1 MTAISRL
8 AVGVC
13 TRRVSRR
20 ALEQSQTT
28 PNRGGRAV
36 CFVHS
41 DISRRTFIEQI
52 SLGAAA
58 AAAVA
63 GVGSSLAAAAEG
75 VPVAGVGR
83 PDLVV
88 AQAPPG
94 AAGAKTLDG
103 FSKVMHNRFNQ
114 DIPAALTVQ
123 QGEAV
128 QFLCRDALD
137 IGTAARSLTPQGIL
151 TLDLA
156 KVHPLTG
163 PVSVEGAEPGDMLEV
178 EILDVAPLVDF
189 GYVTIGPVLGIFG
202 SLQPDILAPF
212 HAFTEASQLSDPTP
226 GKVTGAI
233 PDDQPFNT
241 GAPFVQLFT
250 FNKGQNTG
258 FASFVGKDTGRKA
271 QIPIAPF
278 MGVYGVAPLRK
289 GMYRT
294 VPPNVSGGMGGNADI
309 KQFTK
314 GSKLY
319 YPVYV
324 NGAKFSVGDGHMAQG
339 DGEVCVT
346 AIETL
351 MGVTCRFKV
360 IKNTIIESP
369 QAIVPYA
376 NPSDFAMT
384 PEMRAKGFYQTTGV
398 GPNLMSDA
406 KQAVRAMIEW
416 LVRDQGLSLH
426 EAYAICSVAGDL
438 KISEIVD
445 VPNWVVSMTVP
456 RGIFES

>member
-1 MTAISRL
+1 M
-8 AVGVC
+8 
-13 TRRVSRR
+13 
-20 ALEQSQTT
+20 
-28 PNRGGRAV
+28 

-41 DISRRTFIEQI
+41 EVSRRTFIEQI

-58 AAAVA
+58 AAAVS
-63 GVGSSLAAAAEG
+63 GVGSALAAAGEG
-75 VPVAGVGR
+75 VAAAAVR
-83 PDLVV
+83 TPDLMV

-94 AAGAKTLDG
+94 GGGARTLDG

-114 DIPAALTVQ
+114 DIPAFATVRE
-123 QGEAV
+123 GEAV

-137 IGTAARSLTPQGIL
+137 IGTAATTLKPDGVL

-163 PVSVEGAEPGDMLEV
+163 PVAIEGAEPGDVLEV
-178 EILDVAPLVDF
+178 EIVDVAPLVDF
-189 GYVTIGPVLGIFG
+189 GCVTIGPA
-202 SLQPDILAPF
+202 LA
-212 HAFTEASQLSDPTP
+212 
-226 GKVTGAI
+226 GAI
-233 PDDQPFNT
+233 PEDQPFNS
-241 GAPFVQLFT
+241 GAPFVQIFT

-278 MGVYGVAPLRK
+278 MGIYGVAPLRK

-294 VPPNVSGGMGGNADI
+294 VPPNVSGGMGGNTDI

-314 GSKLY
+314 GSKIY

-324 NGAKFSVGDGHMAQG
+324 KGAKFSVGDGHMAQG

-351 MGVTCRFKV
+351 MAVTCRFKV

-369 QAIVPYA
+369 QAIVPAA
-376 NPSDFAMT
+376 NPTDFAMT
-384 PEMRAKGFYQTTGV
+384 KEMLAKGFYQTTGV
-398 GPNLMSDA
+398 GPDLMTDA
-406 KQAVRAMIEW
+406 KKAVRAMIDW

-445 VPNWVVSMTVP
+445 IPNWVVSMTVP
-456 RGIFES
+456 RGIFQS

>member
-1 MTAISRL
+1 
-8 AVGVC
+8 
-13 TRRVSRR
+13 
-20 ALEQSQTT
+20 
-28 PNRGGRAV
+28 V

-63 GVGSSLAAAAEG
+63 GVGSRLAAAAEG
-75 VPVAGVGR
+75 VPAAGVGK

-103 FSKVMHNRFNQ
+103 FSRVMHNRFNQ
-114 DIPAALTVQ
+114 DIPAAATVQ
-123 QGEAV
+123 EGEAV

-137 IGTAARSLTPQGIL
+137 IGTAARSLTPNGIL

-163 PVSVEGAEPGDMLEV
+163 PVSIEGAEPGDMLEV

-189 GYVTIGPVLGIFG
+189 GYVTIGPVLGLFG

-233 PDDQPFNT
+233 PDNQPFNT
-241 GAPFVQLFT
+241 GAPFVQIFT

-294 VPPNVSGGMGGNADI
+294 VPPNVSGGMGGNTDI

-324 NGAKFSVGDGHMAQG
+324 KGAKFSVGDGHMAQG

-369 QAIVPYA
+369 QAIVPLA
-376 NPSDFAMT
+376 NPSDFGLT

-398 GPNLMSDA
+398 GPDLMSDA

-456 RGIFES
+456 RGIFQS

>member
-1 MTAISRL
+1 
-8 AVGVC
+8 
-13 TRRVSRR
+13 
-20 ALEQSQTT
+20 
-28 PNRGGRAV
+28 V

-63 GVGSSLAAAAEG
+63 GVSTSLAESAEG
-75 VPVAGVGR
+75 VPAAGVGR

-114 DIPAALTVQ
+114 DIPAAITVKE
-123 QGEAV
+123 GEAV

-137 IGTAARSLTPQGIL
+137 IGTAARSLTPNGIL
-151 TLDLA
+151 TLDLG

-163 PVSVEGAEPGDMLEV
+163 PVSIEGAEPGDMLEV

-189 GYVTIGPVLGIFG
+189 GYVTIGPVLGLFG

-233 PDDQPFNT
+233 PDNQPFNT
-241 GAPFVQLFT
+241 GAPFVQIFT

-278 MGVYGVAPLRK
+278 MGIYGVAPLRK

-294 VPPNVSGGMGGNADI
+294 VPPNVSGGMGGNTDI

-324 NGAKFSVGDGHMAQG
+324 NGAKFSVRDGHMAQG

-369 QAIVPYA
+369 QAIVPLA
-376 NPSDFAMT
+376 NPSDFGLT
-384 PEMRAKGFYQTTGV
+384 PAMRAKGFYQTTGV
-398 GPNLMSDA
+398 GPDLMSDA

>member
-1 MTAISRL
+1 
-8 AVGVC
+8 
-13 TRRVSRR
+13 
-20 ALEQSQTT
+20 
-28 PNRGGRAV
+28 V

-63 GVGSSLAAAAEG
+63 GVGTSLAASAEG
-75 VPVAGVGR
+75 VPAAGVGR

-88 AQAPPG
+88 AQAPAG
-94 AAGAKTLDG
+94 TAGAKTLDG
-103 FSKVMHNRFNQ
+103 FSRVMHNRFNQ
-114 DIPAALTVQ
+114 DIPAAVTVQ
-123 QGEAV
+123 EGEAV

-137 IGTAARSLTPQGIL
+137 IGTAARSLTPDGIL

-163 PVSVEGAEPGDMLEV
+163 PVSIEGAEPGDMLEV

-189 GYVTIGPVLGIFG
+189 GYVTIGPVLGLFG

-233 PDDQPFNT
+233 PDNQPFNT
-241 GAPFVQLFT
+241 GAPFVQIFT
-250 FNKGQNTG
+250 FSKGQNTG

-294 VPPNVSGGMGGNADI
+294 VPPNVSGGMGGNTDI

-324 NGAKFSVGDGHMAQG
+324 KGAKFSVGDGHMAQG

-369 QAIVPYA
+369 QAIVPLA
-376 NPSDFAMT
+376 NPSDFALT

-398 GPNLMSDA
+398 GPDLMSDA

-456 RGIFES
+456 RGIFQS

>member
-1 MTAISRL
+1 M
-8 AVGVC
+8 
-13 TRRVSRR
+13 
-20 ALEQSQTT
+20 
-28 PNRGGRAV
+28 
-36 CFVHS
+36 CFVHA
-41 DISRRTFIEQI
+41 DISRRAFIEQI

-58 AAAVA
+58 AAAIS
-63 GVGSSLAAAAEG
+63 GVGSRLAAASEG
-75 VPVAGVGR
+75 VATPGGGK
-83 PDLVV
+83 PDLIV
-88 AQAPPG
+88 AQAPPPSTPG
-94 AAGAKTLDG
+94 LKTLDG
-103 FSKVMHNRFNQ
+103 LSTVLHNRFNQ
-114 DIPAALTVQ
+114 DLQPALTVN

-137 IGTAARSLTPQGIL
+137 IGTAARSLTPQGVL

-163 PVSVEGAEPGDMLEV
+163 PVSIDGAEPGDLLEV
-178 EILDVAPLVDF
+178 EILDVLPLVDF
-189 GYVTIGPVLGIFG
+189 GYVVIGPALGLFG
-202 SLQPDILAPF
+202 SLQPDVLAPF

-226 GKVTGAI
+226 GKVTGAV

-241 GAPFVQLFT
+241 GAPFVQVFT
-250 FNKGQNTG
+250 FNRGQNTG

-278 MGVYGVAPLRK
+278 MGIYGVAPLRK

-294 VPPNVSGGMGGNADI
+294 VPPNVSGGMGGNTDI

-346 AIETL
+346 AVETL
-351 MGVTCRFKV
+351 MAVTCRFKV

-369 QAIVPYA
+369 QAIVPHA
-376 NPSDFAMT
+376 NPSDVALT
-384 PEMRAKGFYQTTGV
+384 PEMRAKGFYHTTGV
-398 GPNLMSDA
+398 GPDLMADA

-456 RGIFES
+456 RGIFE